1 MSRSFKKSC
10 NDKGGF
16 CTWANS
22 ESNKKDKKFA
32 NKTFRSKSKQY
43 MRSTAKYANDL
54 DEIDP
59 VFDLNQVS
67 NTWSF
72 SSDGLAQYI
81 KYDKEWTNEDKRK
94 LRMK

>member
-1 MSRSFKKSC
+1 
-10 NDKGGF
+10 
-16 CTWANS
+16 
-22 ESNKKDKKFA
+22 
-32 NKTFRSKSKQY
+32 